1 MKSGFVSVVGR
12 PNVGK
17 SSLVNALVGS
27 KVAITS
33 PRPQTTR
40 MAIRGVLHDPEAQVV
55 FTDTPGVHRPRT
67 ALGSRLNRIV
77 YGTLEDGDG
86 TLFVIDASKGVGPG
100 DQGIAK
106 RLQDQS
112 LWVVVAANKTD
123 RASHSAIAE
132 ALQQASQWGFDAYVP
147 TSARTG
153 DQLAPLRDELVSR
166 LAEGPE
172 FFPKGTVTDQPEQIL
187 VSEIVREKFLS
198 RLRDELPHSLTVQI
212 TDFSY
217 RKGGELYVAAD
228 LVVERDSQKGMI
240 VGKGGGLLRDAGTE
254 ARKELEKMLERKVY
268 LDLRAKVEKDWQRH
282 EEMLDRFGF

>member
-17 SSLVNALVGS
+17 SSLVNELVGS

-40 MAIRGVLHDPEAQVV
+40 MAIRGVLHDPDAQIV
-55 FTDTPGVHRPRT
+55 FTDTPGLHRPRT

-77 YGTLEDGDG
+77 YGSLEDGDG
-86 TLFVIDASKGVGPG
+86 VLFVIDASKGIGPG

-106 RLQDQS
+106 RLMGGS
-112 LWVVVAANKTD
+112 PWVVVAVNKTD
-123 RASHSAIAE
+123 RATPAAIGEALAE
-132 ALQQASQWGFDAYVP
+132 ASEWGFDAYVP

-153 DQLAPLRDELVSR
+153 DQLTSLRDELVAR

-172 FFPKGTVTDQPEQIL
+172 FFPRGTVTDQPEQL
-187 VSEIVREKFLS
+187 VVAEIVREKFLS

-212 TDFSY
+212 TDFSE

-228 LVVERDSQKGMI
+228 LVVERRSQKGMV
-240 VGKGGGLLRDAGTE
+240 VGKG
-254 ARKELEKMLERKVY
+254 
-268 LDLRAKVEKDWQRH
+268 
-282 EEMLDRFGF
+282 

>member
-33 PRPQTTR
+33 QRPQTTR
-40 MAIRGVLHDPEAQVV
+40 MAIRGVLHDPDAQIV
-55 FTDTPGVHRPRT
+55 FTDTPGLHRPRT

-77 YGTLEDGDG
+77 YGSLEDGDG
-86 TLFVIDASKGVGPG
+86 VLFVIDASKGIGPG
-100 DQGIAK
+100 DQGIAQ
-106 RLQDQS
+106 RLMGGAP
-112 LWVVVAANKTD
+112 WVVVAANKTD
-123 RASHSAIAE
+123 RATAAAIGEALAE
-132 ALQQASQWGFDAYVP
+132 ASEWGFDAYVP

-153 DQLAPLRDELVSR
+153 DQLTSLRDELVAR

-172 FFPKGTVTDQPEQIL
+172 FFPKGTVTDQPEQL
-187 VSEIVREKFLS
+187 VVAEIVREKFLS

-212 TDFSY
+212 TDFSE

-228 LVVERDSQKGMI
+228 LVVERRSQKGMI
-240 VGKGGGLLRDAGTE
+240 VGKGGELLRDAGTE
-254 ARKELEKMLERKVY
+254 ARKELEKMLGRKVY
-268 LDLRAKVEKDWQRH
+268 LDLRAKVEKDWQRS
-282 EEMLDRFGF
+282 EEMLDRLGF

>member
-40 MAIRGVLHDPEAQVV
+40 MAIRGVLHDSDAQIV

-77 YGTLEDGDG
+77 YGSLEDGDG
-86 TLFVIDASKGVGPG
+86 VLLVIDASKGIGPG
-100 DQGIAK
+100 DQGIAE
-106 RLQDQS
+106 RLMGGKP
-112 LWVVVAANKTD
+112 WVVVAANKTD
-123 RASHSAIAE
+123 RATPAAIGE
-132 ALQQASQWGFDAYVP
+132 ALAKASEWGFDAYVP

-153 DQLAPLRDELVSR
+153 DQLTSLRGELVDR
-166 LAEGPE
+166 LEEGPE
-172 FFPKGTVTDQPEQIL
+172 FFPKGMVTDQPEQL
-187 VSEIVREKFLS
+187 VVSEIVREKFLS

-212 TDFSY
+212 TEFTE

-228 LVVERDSQKGMI
+228 LVVERRSQKGMI
-240 VGKGGGLLRDAGTE
+240 VGKGGELLRDAGTE
-254 ARKELEKMLERKVY
+254 ARKELEKMLDRKVY
-268 LDLRAKVEKDWQRH
+268 LELRAKVERDWQRS
-282 EEMLDRFGF
+282 EEMLDRLGF